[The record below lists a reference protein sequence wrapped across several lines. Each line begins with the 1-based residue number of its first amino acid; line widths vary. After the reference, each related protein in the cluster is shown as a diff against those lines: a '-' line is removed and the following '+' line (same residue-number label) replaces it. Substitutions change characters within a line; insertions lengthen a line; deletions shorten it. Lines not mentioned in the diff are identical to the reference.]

1 MNSTP
6 LESALLKLNEAQ
18 LSAVNW
24 EQGSLLVLAG
34 PGSGKTQVL
43 TCRIARL
50 INSSQA
56 QNFRI
61 LALTFTT
68 KAADEMRQ
76 RVASLIPGLEER
88 ANIGTF
94 HSFCAQV
101 LRQHGV
107 HVGIKPD
114 FAIYS
119 ADEDRR
125 EILTDAL
132 KGEPDTPGSAD
143 CSKYLALIDRLK
155 ARLVLPE
162 NAEVAL
168 SKFEDR
174 TRIVTAYRRYEEAL
188 SRLNA
193 LDFNSLILQVHR
205 LMTMFPAIALR
216 YHKTYPYW
224 LIDEFQDTNIA
235 QYTLLRVFAG
245 GTFRNMF
252 AVADDDQIIYEWNGA
267 SYRQIQSF
275 VSDFRS
281 QLLQLPTNYRCPPSI
296 VAAANHLVVYNAHRT
311 SSKQPLVSG
320 KIEPKLPAGEQIQLR
335 VYEGDDE
342 EAAKVADEILNR
354 GKNIWGQTAVIARTR
369 ALVER
374 MHKELAERHVPS
386 FVAQRR
392 DDFLSP
398 EFRWLVSI
406 LRQSIRPLDA
416 RNFQGLSEAFNRL
429 AGTEIAADQVL
440 ADAQATGHHY
450 LKVWIEA
457 AKSSE
462 LGASH
467 KACVDLVEQLL
478 NTPLNT
484 KQIVEALLAEFKKS
498 LASDV
503 ENNDLLEDLA
513 AWGGLTREIAGQI
526 GRNAPLEQFLQEL
539 QMRSKEP
546 APKAGTVTLMTIHG
560 AKGREFD
567 FVYVIGLAEDILP
580 SYQSKQKGDQ
590 SPEMEEERRNC
601 FVAIT
606 RAKECL
612 VLSRAKRYRGWQKE
626 PSRFLVEMQMV

>member
-1 MNSTP
+1 M
-6 LESALLKLNEAQ
+6 
-18 LSAVNW
+18 
-24 EQGSLLVLAG
+24 LVLAG

-50 INSSQA
+50 LHASQA
-56 QNFRI
+56 QNFRV

-68 KAADEMRQ
+68 KAADEMRG
-76 RVASLIPGLEER
+76 RVAALIPGLEER
-88 ANIGTF
+88 ASIGTF

-107 HVGIKPD
+107 HVGIRPD

-119 ADEDRR
+119 ADDDRR
-125 EILTDAL
+125 EVLKDAME
-132 KGEPDTPGSAD
+132 GVDADSSAHAD
-143 CSKYLALIDRLK
+143 SSKYLAIIDRLK
-155 ARLVLPE
+155 SRLILPE
-162 NAEVAL
+162 HAAQAL
-168 SKFEDR
+168 SRFEEKAN
-174 TRIVTAYRRYEEAL
+174 IVLAYSRYEKEL

-205 LMTMFPAIALR
+205 LVTMFPAIALR
-216 YHKTYPYW
+216 YQRTYPYW

-235 QYTLLRVFAG
+235 QYTLVRRLAG
-245 GTFRNMF
+245 EAFRNIF
-252 AVADDDQIIYEWNGA
+252 AVADDDKIIYEWNGA

-275 VSDFRS
+275 IFDFKS

-296 VAAANHLVVYNAHRT
+296 VEAANRLVIYNAHRT

-320 KIEPKLPAGEQIQLR
+320 KVEAKFPAGQQIQVR
-335 VYEGDDE
+335 VFDTDDE
-342 EAAKVADEILNR
+342 EAAKVSDEILTR
-354 GKNIWGQTAVIARTR
+354 GKPIWGQTAVIARTR

-374 MHKELAERHVPS
+374 MHKELTERRVPS

-392 DDFLSP
+392 DDFLSA
-398 EFRWLVSI
+398 EFRWLVPV
-406 LRQSIRPLDA
+406 LRQTTRPLDA
-416 RNFQGLSEAFNRL
+416 RNLHALVEGFNRL
-429 AGTEIAADQVL
+429 AGTELAADQIL
-440 ADAQATGHHY
+440 ADAQVTGHHY

-457 AKSSE
+457 ARSCS

-467 KACVDLVEQLL
+467 ITCVELVAQLL
-478 NTPLNT
+478 NTPQNT
-484 KQIVEALLAEFKKS
+484 KKIVESLLAEFRKGLGES
-498 LASDV
+498 AD
-503 ENNDLLEDLA
+503 NYDLA
-513 AWGGLTREIAGQI
+513 EDIAAWNGLTREIAGQI

-546 APKAGTVTLMTIHG
+546 APKGDTVTLMTIHG

-567 FVYVIGLAEDILP
+567 LVYVIGLAEDILP

-612 VLSRAKRYRGWQKE
+612 IVSRARRYRGWQKE
-626 PSRFLVEMQMV
+626 PSRFLVEMQLA